1 MKTIKLTM
9 LQAIRL
15 AIMLD
20 NHQGQRKDLRSLQDM
35 RERLG
40 ITDED
45 MLTYTKP
52 VANGLI
58 ISDDVKAM
66 PPIEFGIVREEAR
79 KLLEVLDQQTLTVR
93 DLVWAEPLAK
103 ELAIVVENKNG

>member
-1 MKTIKLTM
+1 M
-9 LQAIRL
+9 LQALRL

-35 RERLG
+35 RDRLG
-40 ITDED
+40 ITDEA
-45 MLTYTKP
+45 MQSLTKP

-58 ISDDVKAM
+58 ISDDIKTM
-66 PPIEFGIVREEAR
+66 PPIEFPIVREEAR
-79 KLLEVLDQQTLTVR
+79 KLLEILDQLSMVTR

-103 ELAIVVENKNG
+103 ELTTVVENKNV